1 MTDVSQKGGVRKPQ
15 ITHKTKKCTKFL
27 KSRELAQIKKCT
39 VFNHG
44 AVFNLKDKKTF
55 RCCRLVL
62 GASVSTHCLEYQN
75 PVTSHVIYP
84 VKWLRHMEI
93 LSLSPFDFRS
103 FRDLVGCQY
112 NSAMGICLNYG
123 WSTCP

>member
-55 RCCRLVL
+55 RCSRLGL
-62 GASVSTHCLEYQN
+62 GAS
-75 PVTSHVIYP
+75 
-84 VKWLRHMEI
+84 I
-93 LSLSPFDFRS
+93 LTTF
-103 FRDLVGCQY
+103 VG
-112 NSAMGICLNYG
+112 NSIKFLFTMDVPKELFLYKPACII
-123 WSTCP
+123 SQ